1 MKEKFQNIAFSPADI
16 LLPDKNR
23 VDLKTWSVVACDQF
37 SSQPEYWA
45 DAEKNVGGAPSA
57 LRLILP
63 EAQLNSPDVD
73 GHIAAIN
80 RAMEDYLARGLFTVL
95 PEALVYVERT
105 QSDGQVRRGL
115 VGKIDLDCYDFTP
128 GSGALIRATEGTV
141 LSRIPPRVQVRRD
154 APLELPHVMLLIDDP
169 ANTVLGPLADDA
181 RNGGGMEKLYDFPLM
196 LGGGSVAGWR
206 LTAAQT
212 DGAADALAA
221 LCAPEEQAR
230 KYGVPGAAPL
240 LFAVGDGNH
249 SLATAKQCWED
260 LKATLPTAEQADHPA
275 RYALVEVVNLHD
287 DALQFEPIH
296 RVLFGTDPE
305 AVIQAFRE
313 TWPDAYENT
322 ADGTADGPSGG
333 TAGVTSDGTSGAGH
347 TIQFV
352 WGSRELSLT
361 VPRPRAQLA
370 VGTLQAFLDD
380 YVERHGGT
388 VDYIHE
394 EDTARELAA
403 KPGNLGFLL
412 PPMGKDQLFKTVI
425 ADGVL
430 PRKTFSMGHAQDK
443 RYYLEGRKIRE
454 RE

>member
-1 MKEKFQNIAFSPADI
+1 MNEKYQNIAFSPADI
-16 LLPDKNR
+16 LLPDSANPA
-23 VDLKTWSVVACDQF
+23 VDLRKWSVVACDQF

-45 DAEKNVGGAPSA
+45 EADRFVGDAPSA

-63 EAQLNSPDVD
+63 EAQLNAPDVD
-73 GHIAAIN
+73 AHIAAIN
-80 RAMEDYLARGLFTVL
+80 RAMNEYLSRNLFRVL

-105 QSDGQVRRGL
+105 QSDGRVRRGL
-115 VGKIDLDCYDFTP
+115 VGKIDLDRYDFTP
-128 GSGALIRATEGTV
+128 GSGSLIRATEGTV
-141 LSRIPPRVQVRRD
+141 LSRIPPRVRVRRD
-154 APLELPHVMLLIDDP
+154 APMELPHVMLLIDDP
-169 ANTVLGPLADDA
+169 ENGVLGPLADA
-181 RNGGGMEKLYDFPLM
+181 AAENSLTGAGAGMEKLYGFPLC

-206 LTAAQT
+206 VSEAQA
-212 DGAADALAA
+212 GRLADALAA
-221 LCAPEEQAR
+221 LCTPAEQER

-260 LKATLPTAEQADHPA
+260 LKPTLSEAERADHPA

-305 AVIQAFRE
+305 AVVRAFRE
-313 TWPDAYENT
+313 AWPDAYET
-322 ADGTADGPSGG
+322 G
-333 TAGVTSDGTSGAGH
+333 AGKDTSGVAGH
-347 TIQFV
+347 TILFV
-352 WGSRELSLT
+352 WQGRQLSLT
-361 VPRPRAQLA
+361 VPRPTAQLA

-380 YVERHGGT
+380 YTSQHGGT
-388 VDYIHE
+388 VDYIHGD
-394 EDTARELAA
+394 DTARGLGT
-403 KPGNLGFLL
+403 KPGSLAFLL

-443 RYYLEGRKIRE
+443 RYYLEGRKIR
-454 RE
+454 